1 MSTSSGSVTGES
13 MRSPQGS
20 DGVCF
25 PQGGDGRRST
35 GATGRAV
42 FADSARSVDPE
53 LAARIEHTR
62 DWRSGYLRPIRDIIA
77 AATKSPEAAL
87 NISRDGLESAHRR
100 FRFIRSGVEQTL
112 GSAMHDANEP
122 GFGSVTIEGRVAAE
136 RDLSVPYQGKRL
148 FGNDLRRQ
156 VDRWVRDGVTEPS
169 FAEAI
174 HTLMDNPAWLDLRG
188 VDIALLGAGAEMA
201 PTRSLLRWGA
211 GIHAVDLP
219 RTTTW
224 QRLIGITRNTAGS
237 LRVPIHHGRHGDAR
251 FPSGGLVH
259 PDDDTAI
266 AEVAGADL
274 LVHAP
279 EVRTWIDE
287 VSGPLVMG
295 TYVYADGATHVLL
308 SMAADAIAADLLTR
322 RDNVSLAYLAT
333 PTDVFMVPMSAVE
346 ESRRRWEARG
356 LSGLLQSPLR
366 LLNQFQPNNPETLI
380 TSDGTEVG
388 LNDSLVPQQGPN
400 YALAK
405 RIQRWRALSARASGT
420 TVSLNLAPPTR
431 TQSVVKNRLLA
442 AAYAGAGRFGIEVF
456 EPATSTAL
464 MAALLV
470 HDLRNPSAAANP
482 ATALSNPMDLFVQG
496 ANHGGLWRAAYSPRS
511 VLGFAA
517 VIGMFEARA

>member
-1 MSTSSGSVTGES
+1 MSTTSGAAA
-13 MRSPQGS
+13 R

-42 FADSARSVDPE
+42 FADSARAVDPE

-77 AATKSPEAAL
+77 AATASPEAAL
-87 NISRDGLESAHRR
+87 TISHDGLESAHRR
-100 FRFIRSGVEQTL
+100 FRFVRSGNEQSL
-112 GSAMHDANEP
+112 GSAMDDATEP
-122 GFGSVTIEGRVAAE
+122 GFGSVTVEGRVAAE
-136 RDLSVPYQGKRL
+136 RDLSVPYEGKRL
-148 FGNDLRRQ
+148 FGDDLRSQ
-156 VDRWVRDGVTEPS
+156 VDRWVRDGITEPS

-174 HTLMDNPAWLDLRG
+174 HTLMDNPDWLDLRG

-211 GIHAVDLP
+211 RVHAVDLP
-219 RTTTW
+219 RPAAW
-224 QRLIGITRNTAGS
+224 QRLIEITRNTAGS
-237 LRVPIHHGRHGDAR
+237 MRVPIRLGTQGDAHVT
-251 FPSGGLVH
+251 SDGLVH
-259 PDDDTAI
+259 HDDDTAI

-274 LVHAP
+274 LAHAP
-279 EVRTWIDE
+279 EIRTWLDE
-287 VSGPLVMG
+287 VPGPLVMG
-295 TYVYADGATHVLL
+295 TYVYADGAAHVLL
-308 SMAADAIAADLLTR
+308 SVAADAIAADLLTR
-322 RDNVSLAYLAT
+322 RDNVMLAYLAT

-346 ESRRRWEARG
+346 ESRRRWETRG
-356 LSGLLQSPLR
+356 LNGLLQSPLR
-366 LLNQFQPNNPETLI
+366 LLNQFQPNNPETLV
-380 TSDGTEVG
+380 TSEGLEVG

-405 RIQRWRALSARASGT
+405 RLQRWRALSARASGA

-470 HDLRNPSAAANP
+470 HDLRNPAAAANP
-482 ATALSNPMDLFVQG
+482 RTALSNPMDLFVQG